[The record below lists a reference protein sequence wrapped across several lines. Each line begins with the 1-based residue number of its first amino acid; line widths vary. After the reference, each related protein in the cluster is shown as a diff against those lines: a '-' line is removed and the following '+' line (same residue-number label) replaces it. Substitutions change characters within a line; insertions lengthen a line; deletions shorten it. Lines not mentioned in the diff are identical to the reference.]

1 LQNCAQAHFAAFQ
14 YGCYLHSES
23 IAVTGVS
30 VKVLVAED
38 DVFFQRMLQQ
48 VLAPDYEIEIAQ
60 DGDEAWAALQRPG
73 APRLAILD
81 WVMPG
86 LSGPQVCRKV
96 RACPAL
102 SSMYLIILTS
112 KNNEA
117 DIVSG
122 LRAGAD
128 DYIPKPP
135 ITAELRA
142 RVRVGQRVLELQAA
156 VEAQS
161 VRNHQRSGQDR
172 TGESVANGSGYDRF
186 LGRED
191 ARGMEICPPQH
202 CDDGQGCSVPSL
214 ENLSPMREFLKDTV
228 ENRHPHR

>member
-1 LQNCAQAHFAAFQ
+1 M
-14 YGCYLHSES
+14 
-23 IAVTGVS
+23 
-30 VKVLVAED
+30 KVLIAED
-38 DVFFQRMLQQ
+38 DVFFEKLLQQ
-48 VLAPDYEIEIAQ
+48 VLAPDHELEIARC
-60 DGDEAWAALQRPG
+60 GNEAWAMLQRPD

-96 RACPAL
+96 RACEVL
-102 SSMYLIILTS
+102 SSMYLIILTA

-128 DYIPKPP
+128 DYITKPP
-135 ITAELRA
+135 LPAELRA
-142 RVRVGQRVLELQAA
+142 RVRVGEQILELQAA

-161 VRNHQRSGQDR
+161 VLASQAS
-172 TGESVANGSGYDRF
+172 
-186 LGRED
+186 GRENHLRESPAGGP
-191 ARGMEICPPQH
+191 ARRRPPGQEHLRGIEACQCQH
-202 CDDGQGCSVPSL
+202 CEPGDRCSIPGAETGSLTGPRIDDSL
-214 ENLSPMREFLKDTV
+214 